1 MASKCKIAQNKKRIK
16 LVAKYAEKRAALKAT
31 IRNVELPDEE
41 RYQAQ
46 IELQKL
52 PRNSNP
58 VRVRNRCQVT
68 GRPRGYYRKFAMSR
82 IALRDYGLSGQIP
95 GLTKSSW

>member
-1 MASKCKIAQNKKRIK
+1 MASKAKIATNEKKKK
-16 LVAKYAEKRAALKAT
+16 LVPKYANLRKELKA
-31 IRNVELPDEE
+31 VVSDPESSEE
-41 RYQAQ
+41 DRYEAVLK
-46 IELQKL
+46 LQKL
-52 PRNSNP
+52 PRNSSP
-58 VRVRNRCQVT
+58 TRIRNRCQVT

>member
-1 MASKCKIAQNKKRIK
+1 MASKAKIAQNKKRIK
-16 LVAKYAEKRAALKAT
+16 LAAKYAVKRAKLKAIIRNTDLDDEKR
-31 IRNVELPDEE
+31 DE
-41 RYQAQ
+41 AQ

-58 VRVRNRCQVT
+58 VRIRNRCQVT

-82 IALRDYGLSGQIP
+82 IAIRDYGLSGQIP

>member
-1 MASKCKIAQNKKRIK
+1 MASKAKIAQNKKRMK
-16 LVAKYAEKRAALKAT
+16 LAAKYAEKRAKLKAT
-31 IRNVELPDEE
+31 IRNMELSDEE
-41 RYQAQ
+41 RAEAQ
-46 IELQKL
+46 EALQKL

-58 VRVRNRCQVT
+58 VRIRNRCQVT

-82 IALRDYGLSGQIP
+82 IALRDFGLSGQIP

>member
-1 MASKCKIAQNKKRIK
+1 MASACKIAQNKKRIK
-16 LVAKYAEKRAALKAT
+16 LAAKYAKKRAKLKAT
-31 IRNVELPDEE
+31 IKNTELDDDV
-41 RYQAQ
+41 RYEAQ
-46 IELQKL
+46 IALQKL

-58 VRVRNRCQVT
+58 VRIRNRCQVT

-82 IALRDYGLSGQIP
+82 IAIRDFGLSGQIP

>member
-1 MASKCKIAQNKKRIK
+1 MASKAKIAQNKKRIK
-16 LVAKYAEKRAALKAT
+16 LAAKYAEKRAKLKAI
-31 IRNVELPDEE
+31 IRNTELPDEDRE
-41 RYQAQ
+41 QAQ

-58 VRVRNRCQVT
+58 VRIRNRCQVT

-82 IALRDYGLSGQIP
+82 IALRDFGLSGQIP

>member
-1 MASKCKIAQNKKRIK
+1 MAAKAKIASNKKKKK
-16 LVAKYAEKRAALKAT
+16 LVAKYAALRTKLKD
-31 IRNVELPDEE
+31 IIKDPDASDEDKYE
-41 RYQAQ
+41 AQ
-46 IELQKL
+46 LKLQKL
-52 PRNSNP
+52 PRNSSKT
-58 VRVRNRCQVT
+58 RVRNRCQVT